1 MSGAMSMLLR
11 GAGLSSGGGG
21 GGGDYSSVGQ
31 RNAMTDLTIQREP
44 TVFKTTGELLNKLIA
59 TGIMVVKYPRSGAP
73 EIRKLSVNATLSD
86 LLWADPN
93 NPFKSKRTMKINEIR
108 EVRKG
113 RNTKNFRAHRDG
125 GRQDIDGAGA
135 GGAELCLS
143 IVTDDRTLDLKTS
156 SRAERDLLIDCLKE

>member
-1 MSGAMSMLLR
+1 MSGAMSMFLR
-11 GAGLSSGGGG
+11 GAGLSGAGGTGG
-21 GGGDYSSVGQ
+21 YYSTVGQ
-31 RNAMTDLTIQREP
+31 RGDMADLDAQQAR

-73 EIRKLSVNATLSD
+73 EIRKLSVNATLTD

-93 NPFKSKRTMKINEIR
+93 NPFKSARTMKIKEIR

-156 SRAERDLLIDCLKE
+156 SRAERDLLIDCLRE